1 MRIYVKKVLHY
12 ISKNGETSLEEF
24 HSAIGESNEQ
34 LTEALNF
41 LSNRGV
47 IKLTDTHIKLGL
59 SPDQRVG
66 TFKGNSKGFGFLI
79 TFTSEKDFYVF
90 NKNVKGALDGDLVV
104 GRIMR
109 ESGSNRSAEVKIED
123 ILLNGQEK
131 YLGTFYDN
139 GENGFVQLNNK
150 SISDY
155 IFISKKKRGE
165 AEEGNKVFVT
175 IDMRGTKNKRPSGT
189 VVDVLGSEDD
199 VGYDVLALVRER
211 DIDVDFSEE
220 TMQEVQS
227 IPEVVLE
234 EELEGREDFRNE
246 LIFTIDGD
254 DTKDFDDAVGIK
266 KLDNGMFELSVHIAD
281 VAHYVQEGTA
291 LDEDALS
298 RATSVYLVDRVIPM
312 LPSKLSN
319 GICSLNPY
327 VDRLTLSCVM
337 VIDRAGTVV
346 ESRVVNGVINSK
358 ERLTYN
364 EVAAM
369 LEDQDQEL
377 IEKYAH
383 CYPTLVVMEELAK
396 ILMKKRYNRGSIDFD
411 FPEAKV
417 KLDENGKP
425 YDIIKRERNM
435 ATKLIEEF
443 MIVTNEA
450 VSEKFTMLELPFV
463 YRIHESPDPEKFA
476 SFNAFIE
483 LFGFGMDGASISPK
497 SYQDLLEEVAE
508 SPASFPIRQVMLRSL
523 KKAFYSHENKGHFGL
538 ASKYYSHFTSPIRR
552 YPDLQ
557 IHRIIKEYLEKGHMR
572 DERKERLRE
581 VVIESSEQSSRKE
594 VRAQMAERD
603 SVQMKKAEYML
614 DKIGE
619 VFEGIVSGVSEY
631 GIYVTL
637 ENTIEGMVHV
647 TKMPNDYWIFE
658 EETFSMYGEKTGDR
672 ISLGDKLTVSLAT
685 VNVQKRQIDFV
696 IVPKTQEDEVDS
708 EEVEHN
714 AEIKN

>member
-12 ISKNGETSLEEF
+12 ISKNGEVGLEEF
-24 HSAIGESNEQ
+24 YSAIGGNNEE

-41 LSNRGV
+41 LSNRGIV
-47 IKLTDTHIKLGL
+47 KLSDTTIKLGL
-59 SPDQRVG
+59 SSEQRVG
-66 TFKGNSKGFGFLI
+66 TFKGNAKGFGFLV
-79 TFTSEKDFYVF
+79 TFTAEKDYYVF
-90 NKNVKGALDGDLVV
+90 NKNVNGSLDGDLVV
-104 GRIMR
+104 GRITR
-109 ESGSNRSAEVKIED
+109 PTGSNRLAEVKVED
-123 ILLNGQEK
+123 ILMAGQEK

-150 SISDY
+150 SIPEY

-165 AEEGNKVFVT
+165 AEDGNKVFVT
-175 IDMRGTKNKRPSGT
+175 IDMRGGKTKRPSGT
-189 VVDVLGSEDD
+189 VVDVLGNEGD
-199 VGYDVLALVRER
+199 VGYDVLALIRER
-211 DIDVDFSEE
+211 NIDVDFSEE
-220 TMQEVQS
+220 TMQQVAN
-227 IPEVVLE
+227 IPDVVLD
-234 EELEGREDFRNE
+234 EELEGREDFRQE

-266 KLDNGMFELSVHIAD
+266 RLDNGNFELSVHIAD
-281 VAHYVQEGTA
+281 VAHYVKESSP

-337 VIDRAGTVV
+337 EIDRAGTVV
-346 ESRVVNGVINSK
+346 DSRVVNGVINSK

-364 EVAAM
+364 EVAAI
-369 LEDQDQEL
+369 LEEQDGEL
-377 IEKYAH
+377 IEKFEH
-383 CYPTLVVMEELAK
+383 CYPTLLVMEELAK
-396 ILMKKRYNRGSIDFD
+396 ILMKKRYSRGSIDFD

-417 KLDENGKP
+417 KLDEEGKP
-425 YDIIKRERNM
+425 YDIIKRERNI

-476 SFNAFIE
+476 SFNAFLQ
-483 LFGFGMDGASISPK
+483 LFGYGLDGADISPK
-497 SYQDLLEEVAE
+497 TFQNLLEETAD
-508 SPASFPIRQVMLRSL
+508 SPASFSIRQVMLRSL
-523 KKAFYSHENKGHFGL
+523 KKAFYSAENKGHFGL

-557 IHRIIKEYLEKGHMR
+557 IHRIIKEFLAKGKMS
-572 DERKERLRE
+572 DERKERLYE
-581 VVIESSEQSSRKE
+581 IVIGSSEQSSSKE
-594 VRAQMAERD
+594 VKAQMAERD
-603 SVQMKKAEYML
+603 SVLMKKAEYMQ

-619 VFEGIVSGVSEY
+619 VYEGIVSGVSEY

-647 TKMPNDYWIFE
+647 TKLPNDYWIFD
-658 EETFSMYGEKTGDR
+658 EETFSMYGEKTGNR
-672 ISLGDKLTVSLAT
+672 ISLGEALTVSLHS

-696 IVPKTQEDEVDS
+696 IVPKVQEVEDS
-708 EEVEHN
+708 EGVELDG
-714 AEIKN
+714 EIKD

>member
-1 MRIYVKKVLHY
+1 MKIYVKKVLHY
-12 ISKNGETSLEEF
+12 ISKNGEVSLEEF
-24 HSAIGESNEQ
+24 YSTFGEVNEQ
-34 LTEALNF
+34 LNEAVEF
-41 LSNRGV
+41 LSNRGI
-47 IKLTDTHIKLGL
+47 IKLTDTSIKLGL
-59 SPDQRVG
+59 SQDQRVG
-66 TFKGNSKGFGFLI
+66 TFSGNSKGFGFLV

-90 NKNVKGALDGDLVV
+90 NKNVKGALDGDIVV

-109 ESGSNRSAEVKIED
+109 ESGSNRLAEVKIED
-123 ILLNGQEK
+123 ILMDGQEK

-150 SISDY
+150 AISDY

-165 AEEGNKVFVT
+165 AQEGNKVFVT
-175 IDMRGTKNKRPSGT
+175 IDMRGSKNKRPSGT
-189 VVDVLGSEDD
+189 VVDVLGNEGD
-199 VGYDVLALVRER
+199 VGYDILALVRER
-211 DIDVDFSEE
+211 DIDVDFAEE
-220 TMQEVQS
+220 TMQEVQK

-246 LIFTIDGD
+246 LVFTIDGD

-281 VAHYVQEGTA
+281 VAHYVQEGTS

-364 EVAAM
+364 EVAAI
-369 LEDQDQEL
+369 LEEQDEEL
-377 IEKYAH
+377 IEKYAQ
-383 CYPTLVVMEELAK
+383 CYPALVVMEELAK

-425 YDIIKRERNM
+425 YDIVKRERNM

-443 MIVTNEA
+443 MIATNEA

-463 YRIHESPDPEKFA
+463 YRIHESPDPEKFG

-483 LFGFGMDGASISPK
+483 LFGFTMDASSISPK
-497 SYQDLLEEVAE
+497 SYQDLLEEVAD

-538 ASKYYSHFTSPIRR
+538 ASKFYSHFTSPIRR

-557 IHRIIKEYLEKGHMR
+557 IHRIIKEYIEKGNMK

-581 VVIESSEQSSRKE
+581 TVIESSEQSSRKE

-603 SVQMKKAEYML
+603 SVQMKKAEYMQ

-658 EETFSMYGEKTGDR
+658 EETFSMYGEKTEER
-672 ISLGDKLTVSLAT
+672 ISLGDKLTVSLLS

-696 IVPKTQEDEVDS
+696 IVPEVQEEVPNS
-708 EEVEHN
+708 EEADVD
-714 AEIKN
+714 AKIKN